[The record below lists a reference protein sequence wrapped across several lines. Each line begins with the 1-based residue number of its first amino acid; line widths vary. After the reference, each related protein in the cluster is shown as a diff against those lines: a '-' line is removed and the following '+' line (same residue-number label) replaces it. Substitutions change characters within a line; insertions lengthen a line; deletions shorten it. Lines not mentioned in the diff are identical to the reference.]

1 MHQETI
7 FTKEEFKAET
17 IETLTTTFKRNK
29 KIVVDL
35 DKDTSIVLIQL
46 NNYYSPSGLKEI
58 ILFQKT
64 RVDKKKWFSQGDE
77 DGVTIE
83 ETIRMSP
90 GVTIEETIRLSP
102 LDPERAIKEFVKYFE
117 VNCLEGKKY
126 RIKSLT
132 QEEEEE
138 IRKTL
143 ILIEHI

>member
-17 IETLTTTFKRNK
+17 IETLTATFKRNK
-29 KIVVDL
+29 KIVVGL

-58 ILFQKT
+58 ILFQKS

-77 DGVTIE
+77 D
-83 ETIRMSP
+83 